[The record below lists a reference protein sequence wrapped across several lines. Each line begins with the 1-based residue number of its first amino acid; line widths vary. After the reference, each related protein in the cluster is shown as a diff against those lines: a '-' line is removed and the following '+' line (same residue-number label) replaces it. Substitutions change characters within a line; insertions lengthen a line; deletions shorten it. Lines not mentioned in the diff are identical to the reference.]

1 MSPVPETAAPTE
13 MERKLLEVFAAHRGG
28 LDLIHAVRDLRNATT
43 PKLSVVGCRQAFDRC
58 VEAGWLV
65 GQAPDE
71 TKSIRYPAYALT
83 ETGAAIVGAATP
95 AHLVPEVTNR
105 WFKHLPVIDHT
116 RPGHV
121 KVYESSAADQPC
133 IWLNVA
139 GGSAE
144 GAGHAHLTLD
154 QARKIADQLNWL
166 ADHHYQN
173 EDPS

>member
-105 WFKHLPVIDHT
+105 GFKRLPSINDAH
-116 RPGHV
+116 GSNACAF
-121 KVYESSAADQPC
+121 ESSATSAPHV
-133 IWLNVA
+133 WLAVTLA
-139 GGSAE
+139 GGEEHVSL
-144 GAGHAHLTLD
+144 HLTLD
-154 QARKIADQLNWL
+154 QARQVADQLNWL
-166 ADHHYQN
+166 VDHHHQN